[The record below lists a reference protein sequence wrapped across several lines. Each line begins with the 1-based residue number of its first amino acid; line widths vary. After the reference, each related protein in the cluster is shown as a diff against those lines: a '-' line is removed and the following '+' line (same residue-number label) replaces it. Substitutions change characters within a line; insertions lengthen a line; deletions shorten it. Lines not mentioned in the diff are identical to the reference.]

1 MEISMELTSE
11 NFSKNIFIWDDQKLR
26 ELFINELHS
35 FFQLYIKQ
43 NRAFSR
49 DDFQREGA
57 YNVYFV
63 PTSQSYNMWGQYV
76 TVINVP
82 VEYAEE
88 VIGFNMNQDANINLV
103 KKYAIIHREEES
115 REIVTFD
122 VREVYAIEGC

>member
-43 NRAFSR
+43 NRTFSR

-122 VREVYAIEGC
+122 VREVYQIEHM

>member
-1 MEISMELTSE
+1 MELTSE

-43 NRAFSR
+43 NRTFSR

-122 VREVYAIEGC
+122 VREVYQIEHM